1 MNIMRSWAE
10 EDDDRGGIR
19 SPNGNDSVKVRRR
32 RSEGAYLHF
41 EALFGRIGPRREAR
55 PALEKG

>member
-1 MNIMRSWAE
+1 MTIEA
-10 EDDDRGGIR
+10 GFAP
-19 SPNGNDSVKVRRR
+19 PNGNDSVKVRRR

>member
-1 MNIMRSWAE
+1 MTIEA
-10 EDDDRGGIR
+10 GFAP
-19 SPNGNDSVKVRRR
+19 PNGYDSVTVRRR

-41 EALFGRIGPRREAR
+41 EALFGRIGLRREAR